1 MPGHHRFDVLQTLRE
16 ALPCGSAEDMR
27 LAEPGS
33 VAADG
38 GCPEADFMSRVRFN
52 FKALAHVSAA
62 FCAVWKGCGTSTRTR
77 LHALLSPVQALR
89 RQDPPP
95 PSQRC
100 CSSDDVQYALAG
112 CAS

>member
-1 MPGHHRFDVLQTLRE
+1 MPGHHPAAMPGHHRFDVLQTLRE

-62 FCAVWKGCGTSTRTR
+62 FCGVWKGCGTSTRTR
-77 LHALLSPVQALR
+77 LHAIRIGWLCQLTISTPLSTSLPK
-89 RQDPPP
+89 
-95 PSQRC
+95 
-100 CSSDDVQYALAG
+100 
-112 CAS
+112 